1 MPFVSWIGSDIQV
14 FLIKQD
20 LRWCSAVGQIKSIT
34 RTKVTPIFVRCRY
47 RRRRSRRL
55 LLGEYTVCF
64 VLCAQLPNPIE

>member
-34 RTKVTPIFVRCRY
+34 RTNVTPIFVRCRY
-47 RRRRSRRL
+47 RRRRRSRR
-55 LLGEYTVCF
+55 LGEYTVCV